1 MNEVLNAIRDRRSI
15 RAYTSEPVSCEQLE
29 ILKAAA
35 LQSPS
40 ARNLQPYHFAFVT
53 DQEVLKEF
61 IRDTQVALARRENAG
76 ERVKDPSYDVRYGAP
91 LVVFIFATI
100 PGNFTLVDCGIACEN
115 LALAAHSMG
124 LGSVILGM
132 PRDIFHCEFADKWY
146 NKLCPNEKG
155 EFAIAIAIGHPAG
168 TKDAHPVR
176 EGLITSI

>member
-15 RAYTSEPVSCEQLE
+15 RAYTNESISEEQLK
-29 ILKAAA
+29 ILRDAAV
-35 LQSPS
+35 QSPS

-53 DQEVLKEF
+53 DPEVLKEF
-61 IRDTQVALARRENAG
+61 THDAQAVLGRRENAG

-115 LALAAHSMG
+115 LALAAHDMG

-132 PRDIFHCEFADKWY
+132 PRDVFHSEFADKWY
-146 NKLCPNEKG
+146 KKLCPNEKG
-155 EFAIAIAIGHPAG
+155 EFAIAIAIGHPAT
-168 TKDAHPVR
+168 TKDAHPIR

>member
-15 RAYTSEPVSCEQLE
+15 RAYTNEPVSKEQLE
-29 ILKAAA
+29 ILKNVAV
-35 LQSPS
+35 LSPS
-40 ARNLQPYHFAFVT
+40 ARNLQPYHFAFVSDPET
-53 DQEVLKEF
+53 LREF
-61 IRDTQVALARRENAG
+61 THDAQVTLARRENAG
-76 ERVKDPSYDVRYGAP
+76 ENVKDLSYDVRYAAP

-132 PRDIFHCEFADKWY
+132 PRDVFHSEFAEKWY
-146 NKLCPNEKG
+146 NRLCPNEKG

-168 TKDAHPVR
+168 TKNAHPVR

>member
-15 RAYTSEPVSCEQLE
+15 RAYTNEAVSEAQLKTLME
-29 ILKAAA
+29 AAV
-35 LQSPS
+35 QSPS

-53 DQEVLKEF
+53 DPEVLKEF
-61 IRDTQVALARRENAG
+61 SHDAQVTLARRENAG

-100 PGNFTLVDCGIACEN
+100 EGPFTLVDCGIACEN
-115 LALAAHSMG
+115 LALAAHDMG

-132 PRDIFHCEFADKWY
+132 PRDVFHSEFSEKWY

-155 EFAIAIAIGHPAG
+155 EFAIAIAIGHPAT